1 MRRRGRTV
9 DAPAKPVGGAFPQRH
24 PAYQRIYAVVS
35 GIPRGRV
42 ATYGQVAL
50 AAGLPGHARQAGYA
64 LNALPPGARVPW
76 QRVINSQ
83 GRISPRAEPGAEDLQ
98 RALLEAEGV
107 AFDERGKVDFRRF
120 GWLAPALRVRS
131 ARSRRGGRRRPA

>member
-1 MRRRGRTV
+1 MPRRVR
-9 DAPAKPVGGAFPQRH
+9 PAEPPAQPVGGSFPQRH
-24 PAYQRIYAVVS
+24 PAYQRIYVVV
-35 GIPRGRV
+35 GAIPRGRV

-64 LNALPPGARVPW
+64 LNALPPGSRVPW
-76 QRVINSQ
+76 QRVINAQ

-107 AFDERGKVDFRRF
+107 AFDARGKVDFRRF
-120 GWLAPALRVRS
+120 GWLAPALRAGR
-131 ARSRRGGRRRPA
+131 RPHRGGRRRPA